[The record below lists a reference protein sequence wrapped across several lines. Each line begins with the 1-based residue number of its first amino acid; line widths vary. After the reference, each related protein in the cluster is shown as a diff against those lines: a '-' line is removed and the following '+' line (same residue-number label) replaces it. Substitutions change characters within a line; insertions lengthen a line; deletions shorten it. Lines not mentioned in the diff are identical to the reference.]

1 MGVSSIDKSL
11 AQSVDRIAGNVRTH
25 GYVSLYNEVTAVT
38 LAIKFIN
45 DMKELK
51 RARAEDERDFEELN
65 RMLENEDFSQYTK
78 EQVLYR
84 LNAVVAAI
92 DEKMILDSKA
102 ILYAARLEDLV
113 KKTIEYE
120 VDQLLVNMD
129 NL

>member
-1 MGVSSIDKSL
+1 M
-11 AQSVDRIAGNVRTH
+11 
-25 GYVSLYNEVTAVT
+25 VTSQFVIT
-38 LAIKFIN
+38 YGI
-45 DMKELK
+45 ELK
-51 RARAEDERDFEELN
+51 RARDEDERDFEEFN

-129 NL
+129 NT